1 MSKRI
6 NWNDTFSIVPRSGSK
21 IHSINWSVIF
31 LFLTADF
38 LVSLM
43 FIGLFLLAVT
53 VFGNTSFSWS
63 TLLIGTTFLTV
74 LQMMAIG
81 FSVLCSNEEE
91 KRP

>member
-1 MSKRI
+1 MTIR
-6 NWNDTFSIVPRSGSK
+6 
-21 IHSINWSVIF
+21 SINWSVIF

-53 VFGNTSFSWS
+53 VFGNMSFSWS
-63 TLLIGTTFLTV
+63 TLLIGTTFLTI
-74 LQMMAIG
+74 LQIMTIG
-81 FSVLCSNEEE
+81 FSVLCSDEEE